1 MKKIITVILLL
12 MMFITGYAQRIV
24 VYKQLDESLIKVS
37 ASSELNKGTICSVVN
52 GDGMQGCYHVANN
65 LGHGMWLSE
74 VSKKPVRYNKSTH
87 EGVVWFLCDF
97 GKSRKCPEV
106 DLIQDYVLPIQ
117 ELNNIPNHHSL
128 VIAIY
133 SHPLSTLYIPY

>member
-52 GDGMQGCYHVANN
+52 GDGM
-65 LGHGMWLSE
+65 
-74 VSKKPVRYNKSTH
+74 
-87 EGVVWFLCDF
+87 
-97 GKSRKCPEV
+97 
-106 DLIQDYVLPIQ
+106 
-117 ELNNIPNHHSL
+117 
-128 VIAIY
+128 
-133 SHPLSTLYIPY
+133 

>member
-1 MKKIITVILLL
+1 M
-12 MMFITGYAQRIV
+12 
-24 VYKQLDESLIKVS
+24 
-37 ASSELNKGTICSVVN
+37 NKGTICSVVN

-87 EGVVWFLCDF
+87 EGVVWLLCDF

-106 DLIQDYVLPIQ
+106 DLIQIWNYNQNEHTRRGLNKGIYRVLRRW
-117 ELNNIPNHHSL
+117 E
-128 VIAIY
+128 
-133 SHPLSTLYIPY
+133 

>member
-52 GDGMQGCYHVANN
+52 GDGMQGCYH
-65 LGHGMWLSE
+65 
-74 VSKKPVRYNKSTH
+74 
-87 EGVVWFLCDF
+87 
-97 GKSRKCPEV
+97 
-106 DLIQDYVLPIQ
+106 
-117 ELNNIPNHHSL
+117 IPNHHSL

>member
-52 GDGMQGCYHVANN
+52 GDGMQGV
-65 LGHGMWLSE
+65 LSC
-74 VSKKPVRYNKSTH
+74 
-87 EGVVWFLCDF
+87 G
-97 GKSRKCPEV
+97 
-106 DLIQDYVLPIQ
+106 
-117 ELNNIPNHHSL
+117 
-128 VIAIY
+128 
-133 SHPLSTLYIPY
+133 

>member
-74 VSKKPVRYNKSTH
+74 VSKSQFVTISLLMKELSGCCVILVKVEN
-87 EGVVWFLCDF
+87 
-97 GKSRKCPEV
+97 
-106 DLIQDYVLPIQ
+106 VLK
-117 ELNNIPNHHSL
+117 
-128 VIAIY
+128 
-133 SHPLSTLYIPY
+133 

>member
-65 LGHGMWLSE
+65 LGHMACGCLKFLKSQFVTISLLMKELSGFCVILVKVE
-74 VSKKPVRYNKSTH
+74 N
-87 EGVVWFLCDF
+87 
-97 GKSRKCPEV
+97 
-106 DLIQDYVLPIQ
+106 VLK
-117 ELNNIPNHHSL
+117 
-128 VIAIY
+128 
-133 SHPLSTLYIPY
+133 

>member
-106 DLIQDYVLPIQ
+106 DLIQI
-117 ELNNIPNHHSL
+117 
-128 VIAIY
+128 
-133 SHPLSTLYIPY
+133 